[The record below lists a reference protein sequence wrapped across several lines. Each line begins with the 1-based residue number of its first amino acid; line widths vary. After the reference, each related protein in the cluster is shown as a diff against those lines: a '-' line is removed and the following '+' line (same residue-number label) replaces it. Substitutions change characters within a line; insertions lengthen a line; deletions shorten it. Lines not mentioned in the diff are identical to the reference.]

1 MYPQEPTT
9 TISTSTSSERRRKW
23 EARRVLLASWKEKA
37 GSEQYLLHADPGHRG
52 QHGGFRER
60 WGQERLEEKPSKEE
74 VPEMVFNMV
83 TNINVRSH

>member
-37 GSEQYLLHADPGHRG
+37 GSEQYLLHADPGHRV

-60 WGQERLEEKPSKEE
+60 WGGQ
-74 VPEMVFNMV
+74 
-83 TNINVRSH
+83 IW